1 MRNETLKVKEI
12 EMKNQVT
19 FRGKLLCLM
28 LIY

>member
-19 FRGKLLCLM
+19 FRGKLLRLM